1 VCGNH
6 TREVVK
12 LNNSQK
18 CLTAEREIH
27 VASGAEMMSFFRS
40 ARISSC
46 AAVKPAVHESAELCF
61 TPPIGQNIRRLRL
74 ANGITQRQLA
84 YKLRVS
90 MQAVSKWEREQAY
103 PDLTL
108 LVPIARFFGVTL
120 DELFGCE

>member
-1 VCGNH
+1 MKVNENCPSAGQ
-6 TREVVK
+6 E
-12 LNNSQK
+12 L
-18 CLTAEREIH
+18 H

-40 ARISSC
+40 TRVSSC
-46 AAVKPAVHESAELCF
+46 AVVKRTAWDSAELCIA
-61 TPPIGQNIRRLRL
+61 PPIGQNIRRLRL